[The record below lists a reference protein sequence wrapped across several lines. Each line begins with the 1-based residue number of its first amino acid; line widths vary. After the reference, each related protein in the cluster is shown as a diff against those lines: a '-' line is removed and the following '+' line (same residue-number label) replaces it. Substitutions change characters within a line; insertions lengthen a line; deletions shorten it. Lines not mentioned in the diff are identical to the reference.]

1 MSWCGLLNVHKPAA
15 LTSRQVV
22 DHIQRLV
29 HPAKVGH
36 AGTLDPLATGV
47 LLVCVGPATRLIS
60 RVQEG
65 RKRYVGRFRLGQR
78 SDTEDIDGEV
88 VAGGDWSGVTR
99 LQLEQLLP
107 EFVGSILQTPPQ
119 ISALKVGGQRAYK
132 LARRGHVV
140 DLKPRPVEVFS
151 LELTEFEPPEFELRV
166 ECGSGTYIRSLGRDI
181 GERLGCGAVMSTLCR
196 TAIGRFRFE
205 ESVTL
210 EALNATTLPAM
221 LVPPQAVLPELPR
234 RKLDPAEIVAVRQG
248 RVLPRGAIIENES
261 SPRVR
266 SHGDDPRDAAPDDT
280 VFSGEVVML
289 DASGA
294 MIGLALIDRLAR
306 CLRPTMVIPALRT
319 EGLGKLTD

>member
-140 DLKPRPVEVFS
+140 DLKPRPVDVFS

-166 ECGSGTYIRSLGRDI
+166 ELDRGRTFARS
-181 GERLGCGAVMSTLCR
+181 A
-196 TAIGRFRFE
+196 
-205 ESVTL
+205 
-210 EALNATTLPAM
+210 AT
-221 LVPPQAVLPELPR
+221 
-234 RKLDPAEIVAVRQG
+234 
-248 RVLPRGAIIENES
+248 
-261 SPRVR
+261 
-266 SHGDDPRDAAPDDT
+266 
-280 VFSGEVVML
+280 
-289 DASGA
+289 
-294 MIGLALIDRLAR
+294 LAR
-306 CLRPTMVIPALRT
+306 DSAAEP
-319 EGLGKLTD
+319 

>member
-78 SDTEDIDGEV
+78 SDTEDIDSEV

-140 DLKPRPVEVFS
+140 DLKPRPVDVFS
-151 LELTEFEPPEFELRV
+151 LELTEFEQ
-166 ECGSGTYIRSLGRDI
+166 
-181 GERLGCGAVMSTLCR
+181 
-196 TAIGRFRFE
+196 IGRASCRE
-205 ESVTL
+205 
-210 EALNATTLPAM
+210 
-221 LVPPQAVLPELPR
+221 
-234 RKLDPAEIVAVRQG
+234 
-248 RVLPRGAIIENES
+248 RV
-261 SPRVR
+261 
-266 SHGDDPRDAAPDDT
+266 
-280 VFSGEVVML
+280 
-289 DASGA
+289 
-294 MIGLALIDRLAR
+294 
-306 CLRPTMVIPALRT
+306 
-319 EGLGKLTD
+319 